1 MNINNKKQID
11 ELIDLSGEKPKQE
24 KKQDEN
30 NQEASNKRNVDKAI
44 TNKNETVQLAF
55 DFESGQINE
64 STVENK
70 TDTEIKQGTI
80 LKDEEEIENEVINQL
95 QLDIFETDSEK
106 NVEVQNQNE
115 NSVDNH
121 DNPVEIKNVNP
132 VGLNSQTCV
141 CKKCLSIIPK
151 DSAYC
156 PHCGQKDPGNTVVL
170 KKVLVVRHDRIR
182 KAEGRYIL
190 LEKDNQRNGVL
201 LIDGYFKG
209 KDFNFI
215 FLDDASKYRCGVYQ
229 KQTHRIIKLTPATEY
244 YLQCYYECSVVEND
258 MYEYVNLDD
267 LDDNLFVDIED
278 EEEPKLSFTDKVKNY
293 IGISPKKHDEKN
305 VGPIKENDSDTTK
318 GEADESDEEQVKS
331 GNHLDEVN
339 NKDYESLSTGKMG
352 NQSENMVND
361 TEKVVNDG
369 KNMFDGKLE
378 KSQEEIKRN
387 NLKSPLANF
396 CDKDFDDEDSEDN
409 RNSEN
414 SKSKC
419 DDEKSEHKTEFESS
433 IKEDINSDENVT
445 ESVESVNVEE
455 KAFESSETFDTIQS
469 HFKNSDESKDKVGQA
484 KNKLFDKEFII
495 LLIVSVVL
503 LIGIFWF
510 GKAMLVDNK
519 STVTYPKTTQVAK
532 ESTEELTSV
541 VSDAQA
547 KTVSVSVYQF
557 GQNVG
562 SGSGVVY
569 KVDNKTVYIVTN
581 SHVTSAGI
589 QYKITF
595 SNNKVVEAEL
605 INYNTEK
612 DIAVLKCTVD
622 FDITAFEMGDS
633 SVLKAG
639 ETAIA
644 IGSPL
649 SVSNAGTVT
658 KGIISATNRVLT
670 VDIDNNGIADIKRNA
685 IQTDAAINPGNSGG
699 ALINSYGQLIGIT
712 NMKLASS
719 EIEGI
724 GYAIPVNDV
733 VETADKI
740 INSQGK
746 DNSNN
751 SSKIG
756 RTIQF
761 S

>member
-11 ELIDLSGEKPKQE
+11 ELIDLSGEKSKQ
-24 KKQDEN
+24 EN
-30 NQEASNKRNVDKAI
+30 NQETSNKENIDKVV
-44 TNKNETVQLAF
+44 TNKNEAVQLSF
-55 DFESGQINE
+55 DFENGQINE
-64 STVENK
+64 NTVENK
-70 TDTEIKQGTI
+70 INTEFKQEQV

-95 QLDIFETDSEK
+95 QLDIPETDSEK
-106 NVEVQNQNE
+106 SKEIQNQA
-115 NSVDNH
+115 DNKI
-121 DNPVEIKNVNP
+121 DDKQTETKNIKP
-132 VGLNSQTCV
+132 TESDDDTCI
-141 CKKCLSIIPK
+141 CKKCLASIPK

-156 PHCGQKDPGNTVVL
+156 PHCGQKDPTNTVVL

-209 KDFNFI
+209 KNFNFI

-244 YLQCYYECSVVEND
+244 YLQCYYECNVVEND
-258 MYEYVNLDD
+258 KYEYVSLDD
-267 LDDNLFVDIED
+267 LDDNLFVDIEE

-293 IGISPKKHDEKN
+293 IGISPKKCDAENAKS
-305 VGPIKENDSDTTK
+305 IKENSKEKAKD
-318 GEADESDEEQVKS
+318 ENHLEESDNEAYTS
-331 GNHLDEVN
+331 F
-339 NKDYESLSTGKMG
+339 STDKMD
-352 NQSENMVND
+352 NQSENMTD
-361 TEKVVNDG
+361 D
-369 KNMFDGKLE
+369 KLE
-378 KSQEEIKRN
+378 ITQEGTKKN
-387 NLKSPLANF
+387 DLKSPLADF
-396 CDKDFDDEDSEDN
+396 CDKDFEDEVNENNERPMSKGDDVDI
-409 RNSEN
+409 
-414 SKSKC
+414 
-419 DDEKSEHKTEFESS
+419 EHKVELESS
-433 IKEDINSDENVT
+433 VKEDINSNNDISDNT
-445 ESVESVNVEE
+445 ESTIVKERLSN
-455 KAFESSETFDTIQS
+455 SSETFDTIQS
-469 HFKNSDESKDKVGQA
+469 HFKNSDEDKSKVEQS

-495 LLIVSVVL
+495 LLIISAVL
-503 LIGIFWF
+503 LIGIFWL
-510 GKAMLVDNK
+510 GKTMLVDNK

-541 VSDAQA
+541 VSDAQE

-595 SNNKVVEAEL
+595 SNKKAVEAEL
-605 INYNTEK
+605 INYSTEK
-612 DIAVLKCTVD
+612 DIAVLKCNVD

-658 KGIISATNRVLT
+658 KGIISAANRVLT
-670 VDIDNNGIADIKRNA
+670 VDTNNDGIADTQRNA

-746 DNSNN
+746 GNSNN